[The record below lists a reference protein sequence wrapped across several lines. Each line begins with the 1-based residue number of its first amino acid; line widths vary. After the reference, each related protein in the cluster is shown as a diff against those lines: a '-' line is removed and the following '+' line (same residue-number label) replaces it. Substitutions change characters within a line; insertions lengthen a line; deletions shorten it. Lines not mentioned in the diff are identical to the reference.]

1 MIIVGNEFLGL
12 DTETVF
18 IHSSRS
24 ICQKAIQHLSNR
36 SHEEV
41 ADKNA
46 GTPFQ
51 VVAVPKAA

>member
-1 MIIVGNEFLGL
+1 MSN
-12 DTETVF
+12 
-18 IHSSRS
+18 
-24 ICQKAIQHLSNR
+24 LSNR